1 MVPDFQQ
8 WKPQWDFVVQGKYTM
23 EGGKRDQTSKNLGEM
38 HHGAITLTDRH
49 PFLISM
55 QKEKKCKKKKKNLWV
70 FEGRK
75 RQPFIFCFECSW
87 SGDSTSFWK
96 REDDEE
102 SKAFA

>member
-55 QKEKKCKKKKKNLWV
+55 QIFFFFFKSVGLWG
-70 FEGRK
+70 E
-75 RQPFIFCFECSW
+75 
-87 SGDSTSFWK
+87 
-96 REDDEE
+96 
-102 SKAFA
+102 

>member
-55 QKEKKCKKKKKNLWV
+55 Q
-70 FEGRK
+70 
-75 RQPFIFCFECSW
+75 IFFFFFKSV
-87 SGDSTSFWK
+87 GL
-96 REDDEE
+96 
-102 SKAFA
+102 